1 MKNFIRL
8 AAAVPELR
16 VGGVSFNC
24 EAVLRLYH
32 AAVDNGAAVVVFPE
46 LAVTGSSCGDLF
58 LQQQLISAAE
68 AGLQK
73 LAAATGK
80 TVMIVGVP
88 LFRRGRLFNCAAVL
102 QNGAVCGI
110 AVKTALSNAEKRY
123 FSPAELSPFSSLPL
137 FESASGDFRF
147 GVEIGNDLLAVKPP
161 SADLA
166 VKGGAQVIFNPSA
179 MAAVAGRGDFIRET
193 VRNYSARIG
202 GGYVFCNAGVHE
214 STADAV
220 YSGQSLISVNG
231 SIVAENRLFD
241 RSGSVI
247 YTDFNG
253 TWMDQVRRRNGIF
266 FDSGRED
273 WQSIHAEELAELPAS
288 PDLTFCPVERLPFVP
303 SGENACRTWCAEL
316 VQIQTAALAKR
327 MEHTHMK
334 WVVGLSGG
342 LDSTLALL
350 SAVHCRNMYN
360 FSADSVLAIGMP
372 GFGTSGRTKGN
383 AEKLAEILNVPYRTI
398 PIGDAVAGHFRDI
411 GHDPAVQDVV
421 YENSQARERTQIL
434 MDVANGCGG
443 LVLGT
448 GDLSEI
454 ALGWCTFNGDHMSM
468 YSINGS
474 IPKTL
479 VRYMVSYYA
488 EIMPEAREVLQDI
501 LNTPVSPEL
510 LPGKQHTE
518 ELIGSYELHDFFLYY
533 FVEYGADPAT
543 LASLAERAFP
553 ELERTQIRTVL
564 RKFLTRFF
572 CQQFKRNAM
581 PDGPKIGPV
590 SLSARGDWQMP
601 SDAVMDEWLKEI
613 ADGQ

>member
-1 MKNFIRL
+1 MKNFIRM

-24 EAVLRLYH
+24 EAILRQYR
-32 AAVDNGAAVVVFPE
+32 AAVENGAAVVVFPE

-73 LAAATGK
+73 LADAAGD

-88 LFRRGRLFNCAAVL
+88 LARRGRLFNCAAVL
-102 QNGAVCGI
+102 QKGTICGI
-110 AVKTALSNAEKRY
+110 AVKNVLSNGEKRY
-123 FSPAELSPFSSLPL
+123 FSSAGLSPFSSLPL
-137 FESASGDFRF
+137 FETASGNFRF
-147 GVEIGNDLLAVKPP
+147 GVEIGSDLFAVTPP
-161 SADLA
+161 SAGLA
-166 VKGGAQVIFNPSA
+166 VSGGAQVIFNPSA

-193 VRNYSARIG
+193 VRNHSARIC

-220 YSGQSLISVNG
+220 YSGQSLIAVNG
-231 SIVAENRLFD
+231 SIAAENRLFD
-241 RSGSVI
+241 RAGSVI

-253 TWMDQVRRRNGIF
+253 AWMDQVRCRKGIF
-266 FDSGRED
+266 FDSAQED
-273 WQSIHAEELAELPAS
+273 WRSIQGEKLADLPAS
-288 PDLTFCPVERLPFVP
+288 PDLTCCPVERLPFVP
-303 SGENACRTWCAEL
+303 SEETSCRSWCAEL
-316 VQIQTAALAKR
+316 VQMQTAALAKR
-327 MEHTHMK
+327 MEHTRMK

-360 FSADSVLAIGMP
+360 FPADSVLAIGMP

-383 AEKLAEILNVPYRTI
+383 AEKLAEILQVPYRTI
-398 PIGDAVAGHFRDI
+398 PIGEAVAGHFRDI
-411 GHDPAVQDVV
+411 GHDPAVLDVV

-454 ALGWCTFNGDHMSM
+454 ALGWCTYNGDHMSM

-488 EIMPEAREVLQDI
+488 EILPEAREVLLDI
-501 LNTPVSPEL
+501 LHTPVSPEL

-543 LASLAERAFP
+543 LAVLAERAFP
-553 ELERTQIRTVL
+553 EWSRAQILPVL
-564 RKFLTRFF
+564 RKFLIRFF
-572 CQQFKRNAM
+572 SQQFKRNAM

-601 SDAVMDEWLKEI
+601 SDAVMDEWLNSI
-613 ADGQ
+613 ADGR